1 MTNLCT
7 WCESDAFFNRKL
19 IIKWQGLRSALL
31 AYNFC
36 HHICSYNIFWAS
48 RKWSLTKL
56 WFTKQH
62 KNFGVPFLILNHE
75 KKLFW
80 TFFLLPMLKY
90 GLIRPYIINFCQNWN
105 FVFQVNCS
113 SLCVGLAITLNILL
127 TWWGR
132 SELEKIILPIWSNR
146 LRVFS
151 CLSLPAILVWYDKN
165 DASV

>member
-1 MTNLCT
+1 MAMVGATSCETMPKILCYLITSKLLLSNVRFSASFRRSEESTHCT

-80 TFFLLPMLKY
+80 TFFLH
-90 GLIRPYIINFCQNWN
+90 
-105 FVFQVNCS
+105 
-113 SLCVGLAITLNILL
+113 
-127 TWWGR
+127 
-132 SELEKIILPIWSNR
+132 PIFARIGISY
-146 LRVFS
+146 S
-151 CLSLPAILVWYDKN
+151 K
-165 DASV
+165 